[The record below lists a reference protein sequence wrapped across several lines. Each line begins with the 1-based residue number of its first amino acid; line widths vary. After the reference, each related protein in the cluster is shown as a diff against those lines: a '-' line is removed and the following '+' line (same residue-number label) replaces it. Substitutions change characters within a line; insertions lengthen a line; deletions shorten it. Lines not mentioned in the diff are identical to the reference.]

1 MVDSSNNMYIKR
13 ADDFRKEADKKLK
26 GSFFG
31 NLVNGKE
38 DRDREAKDLYQ
49 QAANCYKAAND
60 RDSAIECLMRC
71 IDCEPE
77 SMSKAD
83 LMTEA
88 AKIIKAVNTD
98 KYIKYINEAI

>member
-1 MVDSSNNMYIKR
+1 
-13 ADDFRKEADKKLK
+13 
-26 GSFFG
+26 
-31 NLVNGKE
+31 
-38 DRDREAKDLYQ
+38 
-49 QAANCYKAAND
+49 
-60 RDSAIECLMRC
+60 MRC